1 MEALTAR
8 LSSEW
13 HVLSSKHA
21 ELKEESEQIL
31 QQYRDGGLERHAY
44 LIKGVYGQ
52 GKSALLFFLFRR
64 AKEMGLFPVLGMAA
78 KLFLADDA
86 SAEKVPMNYADLKE
100 WVDAKVQRA
109 VEAIADRRWEEVELW
124 KGFSQDVLT
133 DMQQFYEN
141 ATMDPDRLVLLV
153 DELEDVYQK
162 LVEHVGADPLR
173 GWLQDSKYLK
183 VVALTPAGV
192 HDLGTADRQ
201 RLGIFLIP
209 TVDPLYIRDH
219 YGLPAGKANAAWWLS
234 RGVPRNIIK
243 NVETLRKVTDQ
254 ELRSPYELERILQNL
269 DPIGKAADKVPAVA
283 LKRVKGEHRPIVV
296 DLRPQ
301 NVERQL
307 WGIEIRV
314 EELQEAELIQPLQ
327 LLFDIQEK
335 QIATAFAYYLRKL
348 ALLISD
354 EEQIAYIPDSELKDF
369 FKLAM
374 DLMIF
379 EANEDPA
386 IRDHFDQIPLL
397 AEAIDKQNES
407 RVAKK
412 LDGKSGILEGD
423 LSKKLPIE
431 IGQVGQIF
439 PFPIANPVLFTV
451 PRQVLEQW
459 EADGKPGSPL
469 IAGKI
474 GGTDF
479 LFFVR
484 YQDMA
489 QYSTESWFLDA
500 TLPDGK
506 KMILLL
512 PKAEYQRWED
522 DSNRSPLLDWLK
534 DDGRLEIQPV
544 EGLLESFLLSVWEL
558 HKEVPVRWA
567 DLKNRFQASEDY
579 YARRKFELYGSAI
592 EEVLADIDRTLQPTS
607 FIAGKKEPEGIQ
619 RVWGDG
625 YLKDAEIAVT
635 ILLLGLLSEKGRL
648 SSRDEQQLLK
658 LSTIVRNIQSEET
671 LREILQERSG
681 LATLIQ
687 QLPSP
692 RKSPLS
698 GGISRKQY
706 LREIAEFFA
715 DSEYAALRQLARFVE
730 LEDFY
735 RLAPSENYR
744 RLLEAVWR
752 LERQSFTQKRQRFE
766 ELRQRFQSIYEGM
779 QKLQQH
785 RQHLADQLGVPIA
798 GFVPLLSHDTTGA
811 DTVQKWMPWMQ
822 QLSEIEFEE
831 AALRH
836 LMVLLLGA
844 SGFAEKF
851 AGEVEDLQQRLARF
865 DTWFGQLQQQEQE
878 IETQFRT
885 NPLLKELLEEHRN
898 WGEELQTL
906 LAIESRIG
914 SDNEEGIISADD
926 LESWLRQVAE
936 ELQELG
942 EAVSQIVQ
950 QGERIES
957 LLRENGLLTESPT
970 EVEKGDAGRY
980 QKQRKG
986 MVDTTMS
993 LLEALEQRAQ
1003 ELEALHEQLQEELQR
1018 GADMSLP
1025 KFDQVLTY
1033 GDLQRYKD
1041 RLRRAIDNPKYEEF
1055 RQRREHLGLGESFI
1069 AFLNREFEQGADLQ
1083 NIDQILKTAENIH
1096 QSTEH
1101 WPALNTLVLKKTF
1114 KQGSAASVYQQM
1126 KRIREEV
1133 VPAIEGL
1140 SSDQVEHLLKEWNVG
1155 NQQRIVEAAECL
1167 QTINQWF
1174 GVQVVATVESIDVLK
1189 KATELL
1195 GELEAEEAQE
1205 EVVNRFQQKFPEGVR
1220 SKENAVEEIKEL
1232 LEKLH
1237 RELQAKKKAM
1247 LRKIQQYLEV
1257 LERPELSGELTYK
1270 EAEQELQK
1278 LEREFDQKFP
1288 TVGKML
1294 REWMGQEDVDFS
1306 FASEVE
1312 RIWRQYQLVT
1322 GAISKEEAKKIV
1334 ELVKWLE
1341 KRRVP
1346 LGDPPERKGR
1356 GVVEWLE
1363 EKQQEFES
1371 LKSRLGW
1378 YARFFGVRI
1387 AGVEELPYSQIKQNL
1402 RELEARFNH
1411 EFASVGKLLREW
1423 AKREKVDYEWA
1434 CEVERV
1440 WQKYRLNA
1448 AAISKEKA
1456 DQIVQRVAQFE
1467 MWQVPLDS
1475 LPKDGAESILRW
1487 LEKREEHFKRLR
1499 EKVAGYYRL
1508 FNEGKE
1514 IPKDYPTLQKE
1525 KDRCEKQLRIQ
1536 VGEAYFHILEFLQRS
1551 DATRD
1556 MLKNVSRE
1564 EMVGFLELVRP
1575 HLREVLS
1582 GDSKYS

>member
-21 ELKEESEQIL
+21 ELKEEFEQIL

-64 AKEMGLFPVLGMAA
+64 AKEMGLFPVLSMAA

-86 SAEKVPMNYADLKE
+86 SAEKVPTNYADLKE

-109 VEAIADRRWEEVELW
+109 VQAIAGRRWEEVELW

-162 LVEHVGADPLR
+162 LVEHVGGDPLR

-254 ELRSPYELERILQNL
+254 QLRSPYELERILQNL
-269 DPIGKAADKVPAVA
+269 DPIGKAADKVPAVT
-283 LKRVKGEHRPIVV
+283 LERVKGEHRPIVV

-301 NVERQL
+301 NFERQP

-327 LLFDIQEK
+327 QLFGIQEE

-354 EEQIAYIPDSELKDF
+354 EERIAYIPDSELKDF

-407 RVAKK
+407 RVAKQ

-439 PFPIANPVLFTV
+439 PFPIANPVLFTA
-451 PRQVLEQW
+451 PSQVLERW
-459 EADGKPGSPL
+459 EADGKPGRPL

-489 QYSTESWFLDA
+489 QYSTESQFLDA

-512 PKAEYQRWED
+512 PKAEHQRW
-522 DSNRSPLLDWLK
+522 K
-534 DDGRLEIQPV
+534 DDGNRPPLLGWLKKYGRLQIQPV

-558 HKEVPVRWA
+558 HKEVPVQWA
-567 DLKNRFQASEDY
+567 DLKDRFQASEDY
-579 YARRKFELYGSAI
+579 YARRKFELYGAA
-592 EEVLADIDRTLQPTS
+592 L
-607 FIAGKKEPEGIQ
+607 EGILQ
-619 RVWGDG
+619 EVESSITPRYFIVGREKLEGEDRCWGDG
-625 YLKDAEIAVT
+625 YLRDREIAVM
-635 ILLLGLLSEKGRL
+635 ILLLGLLTKDGKL
-648 SSRDEQQLLK
+648 SSQDRERLIRLRGIVQEMKKEDVFKPLFQRPGI
-658 LSTIVRNIQSEET
+658 STLIDYIPSE
-671 LREILQERSG
+671 RIPKYLQEVN
-681 LATLIQ
+681 L
-687 QLPSP
+687 
-692 RKSPLS
+692 
-698 GGISRKQY
+698 
-706 LREIAEFFA
+706 FF
-715 DSEYAALRQLARFVE
+715 SEPKYTALRQLIRNVG
-730 LEDFY
+730 LDDFC
-735 RLAPSENYR
+735 RLATSENDK
-744 RLLEAVWR
+744 RLLEAAWR
-752 LERQSFTQKRQRFE
+752 LERQYFSSGQEFE
-766 ELRQRFQSIYEGM
+766 KLLRQFRSIYYRM
-779 QKLQQH
+779 QELQKQ
-785 RQHLADQLGVPIA
+785 RKHLAGQLGISE
-798 GFVPLLSHDTTGA
+798 GEIFPLSSGQA
-811 DTVQKWMPWMQ
+811 DDEPKWIQWMQ
-822 QLSEIEFEE
+822 QLSELEFEE
-831 AALRH
+831 KALHHLMEVLFVRSELEQGFSQALRH
-836 LMVLLLGA
+836 LQQKILEFESRLQETRQK
-844 SGFAEKF
+844 AEDIGKKF
-851 AGEVEDLQQRLARF
+851 RE
-865 DTWFGQLQQQEQE
+865 
-878 IETQFRT
+878 
-885 NPLLKELLEEHRN
+885 NPLLQEFLKENKSKSKTLRELLIVQPKEIVADGDFASGDGERNFTLQLEE
-898 WGEELQTL
+898 WLSQKEKDIVSLE
-906 LAIESRIG
+906 RIV
-914 SDNEEGIISADD
+914 N
-926 LESWLRQVAE
+926 
-936 ELQELG
+936 
-942 EAVSQIVQ
+942 QIVQ
-950 QGERIES
+950 QGEKIQS

-970 EVEKGDAGRY
+970 EVEKGDTGRY

-1003 ELEALHEQLQEELQR
+1003 ELEALYGQLQEELLR

-1025 KFDQVLTY
+1025 KFDQALTY
-1033 GDLQRYKD
+1033 GNLRRYKD
-1041 RLRRAIDNPKYEEF
+1041 RLRRAIDDPKYEEF
-1055 RQRREHLGLGESFI
+1055 QRRGEHLELGESFI
-1069 AFLNREFEQGADLQ
+1069 EFLDREFEQGADLQ
-1083 NIDQILKTAENIH
+1083 DIDQILKTAEDIH
-1096 QSTEH
+1096 RSTGH
-1101 WPALNTLVLKKTF
+1101 WPALNTLVLEKMF
-1114 KQGSAASVYQQM
+1114 KQGSAESIYQQVEQI
-1126 KRIREEV
+1126 KKEII
-1133 VPAIEGL
+1133 PAIERL
-1140 SSDQVEHLLKEWNVG
+1140 SPDQVKHLLKDWDIG
-1155 NQQRIVEAAECL
+1155 NQQWIVGVAECL

-1174 GVQVVATVESIDVLK
+1174 GAQVVATVESSDALK
-1189 KATELL
+1189 KAAELL
-1195 GELEAEEAQE
+1195 GELEAEETQE
-1205 EVVNRFQQKFPEGVR
+1205 EVVNRFQEKFPEGVQDR
-1220 SKENAVEEIKEL
+1220 EDAIEEINKL
-1232 LEKLH
+1232 LEDLH
-1237 RELQAKKKAM
+1237 QELREKKKAM
-1247 LRKIQQYLEV
+1247 LQEIQRYRVVLKKLKLLE
-1257 LERPELSGELTYK
+1257 ELTYK

-1294 REWMGQEDVDFS
+1294 REWMKQKAVDFS

-1312 RIWRQYQLVT
+1312 RIWRKYQFRVT
-1322 GAISKEEAKKIV
+1322 
-1334 ELVKWLE
+1334 
-1341 KRRVP
+1341 
-1346 LGDPPERKGR
+1346 
-1356 GVVEWLE
+1356 
-1363 EKQQEFES
+1363 
-1371 LKSRLGW
+1371 
-1378 YARFFGVRI
+1378 
-1387 AGVEELPYSQIKQNL
+1387 
-1402 RELEARFNH
+1402 
-1411 EFASVGKLLREW
+1411 
-1423 AKREKVDYEWA
+1423 
-1434 CEVERV
+1434 
-1440 WQKYRLNA
+1440 
-1448 AAISKEKA
+1448 AISKEKA
-1456 DQIVQRVAQFE
+1456 EQIIQRMTQLE
-1467 MWQVPLDS
+1467 GWEVPLS
-1475 LPKDGAESILRW
+1475 FLPKDEAESILRW

-1514 IPKDYPTLQKE
+1514 VPKDYPTLQKE
-1525 KDRCEKQLRIQ
+1525 KDRCEEQLRMQ
-1536 VGEAYFHILEFLQRS
+1536 VGKAYSRILEFLQRS

-1556 MLKNVSRE
+1556 MLQNVSRE
-1564 EMVGFLELVRP
+1564 EIVGFLELVRP
-1575 HLREVLS
+1575 HLREVLI